1 MERGGSFFAARV
13 MNFQSRQKRNPPE
26 TASRR
31 QVTAIHVQGDM
42 TALTA
47 AGGRGF
53 STGDVT
59 GGWIAIDVM
68 MVTGI
73 LDG

>member
-1 MERGGSFFAARV
+1 
-13 MNFQSRQKRNPPE
+13 
-26 TASRR
+26 
-31 QVTAIHVQGDM
+31 M

-73 LDG
+73 LEG